1 MSNGTLY
8 THTVQRSVKWLS
20 AMSNS
25 TAHIPNGVALLE
37 MAQGNVEQHSVRT
50 NGVALREM
58 AQRNVEWYSVHT
70 NSVALREMAQRNVE
84 W

>member
-1 MSNGTLY
+1 
-8 THTVQRSVKWLS
+8 
-20 AMSNS
+20 
-25 TAHIPNGVALLE
+25 
-37 MAQGNVEQHSVRT
+37 MAQVNVEWHSVGT

-84 W
+84 WYSVPQRSALDSIHQNHLGREGLRWNI

>member
-1 MSNGTLY
+1 
-8 THTVQRSVKWLS
+8 
-20 AMSNS
+20 MSNS
-25 TAHIPNGVALLE
+25 TAQIP
-37 MAQGNVEQHSVRT
+37 

-58 AQRNVEWYSVHT
+58 ARGDVKQHSVRT